1 MLNINVVNNPLVPGL
16 CINPGSIHMETS
28 AKRFYYKQ
36 NRLKK
41 LRAFC
46 YAAQAQSISKAAER
60 MFLSQPSVS
69 LQVRALEQEFGV
81 TLFERRGPRISLTPE
96 GHVLYGLASPLVDA
110 MDNLP
115 AAFAE
120 RCGNLDS
127 GELDIAAGESTILY
141 ILPEFLKAFAAKHP
155 GIQLRMHNVTGRD
168 GLAQLRAD
176 DVDFAVGSMQ
186 DVPDD
191 IEYRPIFSY
200 DTVLIAACDH
210 PLAKKTKI
218 TLKDISPYGLI
229 LPPKH
234 LSTWRVVDL
243 VFQQHDLPY
252 KVTLEA
258 GGWEVIKKYV
268 GLGLGVSIVSG
279 ICLTDKDD
287 LCAKPLGA
295 YFPKRTYGV
304 VQRRGK
310 FLTPA
315 ARRFIA
321 SMDPDFF
328 DKQTENP

>member
-1 MLNINVVNNPLVPGL
+1 
-16 CINPGSIHMETS
+16 METS

-46 YAAQAQSISKAAER
+46 YAAHAQSISKAAER

-141 ILPEFLKAFAAKHP
+141 ILPRFLKAFAEKHP

-168 GLAQLRAD
+168 GLARLRAD

-200 DTVLIAACDH
+200 DTVLIAGCDH
-210 PLAKKTKI
+210 PLAKKRKV

-243 VFQQHDLPY
+243 VFQQHNLPY

-258 GGWEVIKKYV
+258 GGWEVVKKYV

-279 ICLTDKDD
+279 ICLTDGDD
-287 LCAKPLGA
+287 LCAIPLGA

-304 VQRRGK
+304 VLRRGK

-321 SMDPDFF
+321 SMDADFF
-328 DKQTENP
+328 DKEAENP